1 MRVEI
6 QYLCSCLRYLSEEL
20 LSAWNGA
27 AAKHVEEASHGPDRH
42 QGREG
47 PEDERAIAARSRERE
62 ADPGVEPGGQG
73 GVGGERRQA
82 AAPPRPQR
90 QPPAPAAPG
99 PGGACGPA

>member
-27 AAKHVEEASHGPDRH
+27 AAEHVEEASHGPDRH

-62 ADPGVEPGGQG
+62 AEHGVEHRGHGGASEG
-73 GVGGERRQA
+73 PRQA
-82 AAPPRPQR
+82 PDPRRPQR
-90 QPPAPAAPG
+90 PPPPPTAPA
-99 PGGACGPA
+99 